1 VKKNFETASGKSED
15 RLLLMLEGE
24 QNPEDPHVRLLVNI
38 MAARKGS
45 GQGRDKL
52 LIISTRMRVIA
63 PIEVRVETLYL
74 MMAGDN
80 RG

>member
-1 VKKNFETASGKSED
+1 MKKNFETASGKSED